1 MEMFMAHMT
10 HSAESCYLFND
21 KRRAEL
27 KGLASNKDEMAKKH
41 QIEIIAAVYPPL
53 EHEIYYLVEAPSH
66 KAVERYLKAIG
77 LAAYN
82 KIEIKYVESMEA
94 ALERL

>member
-1 MEMFMAHMT
+1 MEMFLAHMT

-27 KGLASNKDEMAKKH
+27 RGLASNKDEIAKEHEIK
-41 QIEIIAAVYPPL
+41 IIAAVYPPL
-53 EHEIYYLVEAPSH
+53 EHEIYYIVEAPSH
-66 KAVERYLKAIG
+66 KAFERYLKAIG
-77 LAAYN
+77 FAIYN
-82 KIEIKYVESMEA
+82 KIEIKHVESMEK